1 MAKGI
6 WYIENGSWKFPKKKF
21 EDLFVQKSCE
31 RDF

>member
-6 WYIENGSWKFPKKKF
+6 WYIENGGFPKKKF